1 MSRKFETIVSEV
13 LEANVNGLKMSEEK
27 MQQTLTDLGV
37 DSLDVML
44 VLMEIQEKTGVMI
57 PEDQADI
64 LQTPAQIAEFLKA
77 NG

>member
-13 LEANVNGLKMSEEK
+13 LEANVDGLKMSEEK

-44 VLMEIQEKTGVMI
+44 VLMEIQEKTGVTI
-57 PEDQADI
+57 SEDQADI